1 MGKSEREGEKV
12 KKIEGKREG
21 NGGKWGEKVKIGG
34 KWEKV
39 RGKCGGKGKEK
50 GKVEE
55 KWRKE

>member
-1 MGKSEREGEKV
+1 MGGE
-12 KKIEGKREG
+12 
-21 NGGKWGEKVKIGG
+21 VKIDG

>member
-1 MGKSEREGEKV
+1 MGKSEENGGEK
-12 KKIEGKREG
+12 GR
-21 NGGKWGEKVKIGG
+21 KWGKMGGEVKVDG